1 MLKKVIGVTFI
12 LFASF
17 LSNAQDQ
24 KVNKNK
30 PASIALKASVLNFK
44 KTPLTEGLT
53 VSTPALGVQFF
64 KGLAPKLDA
73 VVNLDFSSLK
83 YPYYVSLKQPKAT
96 TNSIYAAFDTRVH
109 IKLATDDKALVP
121 YAILGLGLAKDA
133 TNFTGYAPMGLGVQ
147 FKAKQGSFLN
157 VFGTYNAEATKLTK
171 MHMNYG
177 VSYSFPLKLKEKKA
191 IALPTAPIQVDQDD
205 DGVSNE
211 NDDCPERSGLLKYKG
226 CPVPDEDGDGINDEN
241 DKCPNAEGTLQYRG
255 CPVPDTDKDGIPDDK
270 DPCPTVAGLPAY
282 KGCAIPDTDNDGV
295 NDELDQ
301 CPNIAGIAGNN
312 GCEDLQPK
320 LNSIAAALKFD
331 IGQVNINA
339 KSLQGLD
346 SLVQIMTQYPTTSLI
361 ITGHT
366 DNTGTK
372 KINDRLSLL
381 RAKKVQA
388 YLVKKGLA
396 ENRTSLIGLADTQPI
411 ASNTNKEGRTQN
423 RRVDL
428 TIKYE

>member
-1 MLKKVIGVTFI
+1 MYKKVIGVTLI
-12 LFASF
+12 LFASLF
-17 LSNAQDQ
+17 TNAQDQ

-30 PASIALKASVLNFK
+30 PASIALKASILNFK

-53 VSTPALGVQFF
+53 VSTPAVGLQFI
-64 KGLAPKLDA
+64 KGIAPRLDA
-73 VVNLDFSSLK
+73 VVNLDLSSLK

-96 TNSIYAAFDTRVH
+96 SNSVYAALDTRVH
-109 IKLATDDKALVP
+109 LKLGNDNKSMLP
-121 YAILGLGLAKDA
+121 YAILGLGVAKDPE
-133 TNFTGYAPMGLGVQ
+133 NFTAYAPMGLGLQ

-157 VFGTYNAEATKLTK
+157 IFGTYNAEATKLTK

-241 DKCPNAEGTLQYRG
+241 DKCPNAEGTVQYRG

-270 DPCPTVAGLPAY
+270 DTCPTEAGLPGY
-282 KGCAIPDTDNDGV
+282 KGCAIPDTDKDGI

-301 CPNIAGIAGNN
+301 CPNIAGVAGNN

-320 LNSIAAALKFD
+320 LNNIAAALKFE
-331 IGQVNINA
+331 IGQVNIAN
-339 KSLQGLD
+339 KLLQSLD
-346 SLVQIMTQYPTTSLI
+346 SLVQIMTQYPTTKLL

-366 DNTGTK
+366 DNTGSR
-372 KINDRLSLL
+372 KINDPLSLS

-388 YLVKKGLA
+388 YLIKKGLA
-396 ENRTSLIGLADTQPI
+396 ANRTSILGLADTQPI
-411 ASNTNKEGRTQN
+411 ASNETMKGRAQN

-428 TIKYE
+428 TIQY

>member
-1 MLKKVIGVTFI
+1 MSKKVIGVTFI
-12 LFASF
+12 IFASLF
-17 LSNAQDQ
+17 SNAQDQ

-30 PASIALKASVLNFK
+30 PASIALKASILNFK

-53 VSTPALGVQFF
+53 VSTPAVGVQFF
-64 KGLAPKLDA
+64 KGIAPKFDA

-83 YPYYVSLKQPKAT
+83 YPYYVSSKQPKAT
-96 TNSIYAAFDTRVH
+96 TNAIYAAIDTRIH
-109 IKLATDDKALVP
+109 IKLATDDKSIVP

-147 FKAKQGSFLN
+147 FKAKQGSFLH
-157 VFGTYNAEATKLTK
+157 VFGTHNAEASKLTK
-171 MHMNYG
+171 MHTNFG
-177 VSYSFPLKLKEKKA
+177 ISYSFPLKLKEKKA
-191 IALPTAPIQVDQDD
+191 IALPIESVQADQDD
-205 DGVSNE
+205 DGVSNDK
-211 NDDCPERSGLLKYKG
+211 DDCPERSGLLKYKG

-241 DKCPNAEGTLQYRG
+241 DKCPDAEGTVQYRG
-255 CPVPDTDKDGIPDDK
+255 CPVPDTDKDGVPDDQDK
-270 DPCPTVAGLPAY
+270 CPTVAGLARY
-282 KGCAIPDTDNDGV
+282 NGCAIPDTDKDGI

-301 CPNIAGIAGNN
+301 CPAIAGIAGNN

-320 LNSIAAALKFD
+320 LNSIAAALKFE

-346 SLVQIMTQYPTTSLI
+346 SLVQIMTLYPKTSLV

-366 DNTGTK
+366 DNTGTI
-372 KINDRLSLL
+372 KINNPLSLL

-388 YLVKKGLA
+388 YLIKKGLA
-396 ENRTSLIGLADTQPI
+396 ENRTILIGMADAQPI
-411 ASNTNKEGRTQN
+411 ASNATKEGRTQN
-423 RRVDL
+423 RRADL

>member
-1 MLKKVIGVTFI
+1 MSKKVIGVTII
-12 LFASF
+12 LFASLF
-17 LSNAQDQ
+17 ANAQDQ

-30 PASIALKASVLNFK
+30 PASIALKASILNFK

-53 VSTPALGVQFF
+53 VSTPAVGLQFF
-64 KGLAPKLDA
+64 KGITPRLDA
-73 VVNLDFSSLK
+73 VVNMDLSSLK
-83 YPYYVSLKQPKAT
+83 YPYYVSLKEPKAT
-96 TNSIYAAFDTRVH
+96 SNSVYAALDTRVH
-109 IKLATDDKALVP
+109 LKLGNDNKSLLP
-121 YAILGLGLAKDA
+121 YAILGLGVAKDA
-133 TNFTGYAPMGLGVQ
+133 ANFTAYAPMGLGLQ

-157 VFGTYNAEATKLTK
+157 IFGTHNAEATKLTK

-241 DKCPNAEGTLQYRG
+241 DKCPNAEGSVQYRG

-270 DPCPTVAGLPAY
+270 DDCPTVVGLPGY
-282 KGCAIPDTDNDGV
+282 KGCAIPDTDKDGL

-301 CPNIAGIAGNN
+301 CPTIAGIAGNN

-320 LNSIAAALKFD
+320 LNNIAAALKFD
-331 IGQVNINA
+331 IGQVNIAN
-339 KSLQGLD
+339 KLLLGLD
-346 SLVQIMTQYPTTSLI
+346 SLVQIMAQYPTTKLL

-366 DNTGTK
+366 DNTGTR
-372 KINDRLSLL
+372 KINEPLSLS
-381 RAKKVQA
+381 RAKKIQA
-388 YLVKKGLA
+388 YIVKKGLA
-396 ENRTSLIGLADTQPI
+396 VDRTSILGMADTQPI
-411 ASNTNKEGRTQN
+411 ASNDTNKGRAQN

-428 TIKYE
+428 TIQY

>member
-1 MLKKVIGVTFI
+1 MSKKVIGVTFI
-12 LFASF
+12 LFASLF
-17 LSNAQDQ
+17 SNAQDQ

-30 PASIALKASVLNFK
+30 PASIALKASILNFK

-53 VSTPALGVQFF
+53 VSTPAVGVQFF
-64 KGLAPKLDA
+64 KGIAPKFDA

-96 TNSIYAAFDTRVH
+96 TNAIYAAIDTRIH
-109 IKLATDDKALVP
+109 IKLATDDKSIVP

-147 FKAKQGSFLN
+147 FKAKQGSFLH
-157 VFGTYNAEATKLTK
+157 VFGTHNAEASKLTK
-171 MHMNYG
+171 MHTNFG
-177 VSYSFPLKLKEKKA
+177 ISYSFPLKLKEKKA
-191 IALPTAPIQVDQDD
+191 IALPIESVQADQDD
-205 DGVSNE
+205 DGVSNDK
-211 NDDCPERSGLLKYKG
+211 DDCPERSGLLKYKG

-241 DKCPNAEGTLQYRG
+241 DKCPDAEGTVQYRG
-255 CPVPDTDKDGIPDDK
+255 CPVPDTDKDGIPDDQDK
-270 DPCPTVAGLPAY
+270 CPTIAGLARY
-282 KGCAIPDTDNDGV
+282 NGCAIPDTDKDGI

-301 CPNIAGIAGNN
+301 CPAIAGVAGNN

-320 LNSIAAALKFD
+320 LNSIAAALKFE

-346 SLVQIMTQYPTTSLI
+346 SLVQIMTLYPKTSLV

-366 DNTGTK
+366 DNTGTI
-372 KINDRLSLL
+372 KINNRLSLL
-381 RAKKVQA
+381 RAKKVQS

-396 ENRTSLIGLADTQPI
+396 ENRTTLIGMADAQPI
-411 ASNTNKEGRTQN
+411 ASNATKEGRTQN
-423 RRVDL
+423 RRADL

>member
-1 MLKKVIGVTFI
+1 MSKKVIGVTII
-12 LFASF
+12 LFASLF
-17 LSNAQDQ
+17 TNAQDQ

-30 PASIALKASVLNFK
+30 PASIALKASILNFK

-53 VSTPALGVQFF
+53 VSTPAVGLQFF
-64 KGLAPKLDA
+64 KGITPRLDA
-73 VVNLDFSSLK
+73 VVNMDISSLK
-83 YPYYVSLKQPKAT
+83 YPYYVSLKEPKAT
-96 TNSIYAAFDTRVH
+96 SNSVYAALDTRVH
-109 IKLATDDKALVP
+109 LKLGNDNKSLLP
-121 YAILGLGLAKDA
+121 YAILGLGVAKDA
-133 TNFTGYAPMGLGVQ
+133 ANFTAYAPMGLGLQ

-157 VFGTYNAEATKLTK
+157 IFGTHNAEATKLTK

-241 DKCPNAEGTLQYRG
+241 DKCPNAEGSVQYRG

-270 DPCPTVAGLPAY
+270 DDCPTVAGLPGY
-282 KGCAIPDTDNDGV
+282 KGCAIPDTDKDGL

-301 CPNIAGIAGNN
+301 CPTIAGIAGNN

-320 LNSIAAALKFD
+320 LNNIAAALKFD
-331 IGQVNINA
+331 IGQVNIAN
-339 KSLQGLD
+339 KLLLGLD
-346 SLVQIMTQYPTTSLI
+346 SLVQIMAQYPTTKLL

-366 DNTGTK
+366 DNTGTR
-372 KINDRLSLL
+372 KINEPLSLS
-381 RAKKVQA
+381 RAKKIQA
-388 YLVKKGLA
+388 YIVKKGLA
-396 ENRTSLIGLADTQPI
+396 VDRTSILGMADTQPI
-411 ASNTNKEGRTQN
+411 ASNDTNKGRAQN

-428 TIKYE
+428 TIQY

>member
-1 MLKKVIGVTFI
+1 MSKKVIGVTII
-12 LFASF
+12 LFASLF
-17 LSNAQDQ
+17 TNAQDQ
-24 KVNKNK
+24 KVDKNK
-30 PASIALKASVLNFK
+30 PASIALKASILNFK

-53 VSTPALGVQFF
+53 VSTPAVGMQFF
-64 KGLAPKLDA
+64 KGITPRLDA
-73 VVNLDFSSLK
+73 VVNLDLSSLK

-96 TNSIYAAFDTRVH
+96 INSVYAALDTRVH
-109 IKLATDDKALVP
+109 LKLGNDNKSMLP
-121 YAILGLGLAKDA
+121 YAILGIGVARDA
-133 TNFTGYAPMGLGVQ
+133 ANFTAYAPMGLGLQ
-147 FKAKQGSFLN
+147 FKAKQGSFLHI
-157 VFGTYNAEATKLTK
+157 FGTHNAEVTKLTK

-241 DKCPNAEGTLQYRG
+241 DKCPNAEGSVQYRG

-270 DPCPTVAGLPAY
+270 DDCPTVAGLPGY
-282 KGCAIPDTDNDGV
+282 KGCAIPDTDKDGL

-301 CPNIAGIAGNN
+301 CPTIAGIASNN

-320 LNSIAAALKFD
+320 LNNIAAALKFE
-331 IGQVNINA
+331 IGQVNIAN
-339 KSLQGLD
+339 KLLQGLD
-346 SLVQIMTQYPTTSLI
+346 SLVQIMAQYPTTKLL

-366 DNTGTK
+366 DNTGSR
-372 KINDRLSLL
+372 KINEPLSLS
-381 RAKKVQA
+381 RAKKIQA
-388 YLVKKGLA
+388 YLVKKGLSV
-396 ENRTSLIGLADTQPI
+396 NRTSILGLADTQPKE
-411 ASNTNKEGRTQN
+411 SNDTNKGRAQN

-428 TIKYE
+428 TIQY

>member
-1 MLKKVIGVTFI
+1 MSKKVIGVTII
-12 LFASF
+12 LFASLF
-17 LSNAQDQ
+17 TNAQDQ

-30 PASIALKASVLNFK
+30 PASIALKASILNFK

-53 VSTPALGVQFF
+53 VSTPAVGLQFF
-64 KGLAPKLDA
+64 KGITPRLDA
-73 VVNLDFSSLK
+73 VVNMDLSSLK
-83 YPYYVSLKQPKAT
+83 YPYYVSLKEPKAT
-96 TNSIYAAFDTRVH
+96 SNSVYAALDTRVH
-109 IKLATDDKALVP
+109 LKLGNDNKSMLP
-121 YAILGLGLAKDA
+121 YAILGLGVAKDA
-133 TNFTGYAPMGLGVQ
+133 ANFTAYAPMGLGLQ

-157 VFGTYNAEATKLTK
+157 IFGTHNAEATKLTK

-241 DKCPNAEGTLQYRG
+241 DKCPNAEGSVQYRG

-270 DPCPTVAGLPAY
+270 DDCPTVAGLPGY
-282 KGCAIPDTDNDGV
+282 KGCAIPDTDKDGL

-301 CPNIAGIAGNN
+301 CPTIAGIAGNN

-320 LNSIAAALKFD
+320 LNNIAAALKFD
-331 IGQVNINA
+331 IGQVNIAN
-339 KSLQGLD
+339 KLLLGLD
-346 SLVQIMTQYPTTSLI
+346 SLVQIMAQYPTTKLL

-366 DNTGTK
+366 DNTGTR
-372 KINDRLSLL
+372 KINEPLSLS
-381 RAKKVQA
+381 RAKKIQA
-388 YLVKKGLA
+388 YIVKKGLA
-396 ENRTSLIGLADTQPI
+396 VDRTSILGMADTQPI
-411 ASNTNKEGRTQN
+411 ASNDTNKGRAQN

-428 TIKYE
+428 TIQY

>member
-1 MLKKVIGVTFI
+1 MSKKVIGVTII
-12 LFASF
+12 LFASLF
-17 LSNAQDQ
+17 ANAQDQ

-30 PASIALKASVLNFK
+30 PASIALKASILNFK

-53 VSTPALGVQFF
+53 VSTPAVGLQFF
-64 KGLAPKLDA
+64 KGITPRLDA
-73 VVNLDFSSLK
+73 VVNMDLSSLK
-83 YPYYVSLKQPKAT
+83 YPYYVSLKEPKAT
-96 TNSIYAAFDTRVH
+96 SNSVYAALDTRVH
-109 IKLATDDKALVP
+109 LKLGNDNKSLLP
-121 YAILGLGLAKDA
+121 YAILGLGVAKDA
-133 TNFTGYAPMGLGVQ
+133 ANFTAYAPMGLGLQ

-157 VFGTYNAEATKLTK
+157 IFGTHNAEATKLTK

-241 DKCPNAEGTLQYRG
+241 DKCPNAEGTVQYRG

-270 DPCPTVAGLPAY
+270 DDCPTVAGLPDY
-282 KGCAIPDTDNDGV
+282 KGCVIPDTDKDGL

-301 CPNIAGIAGNN
+301 CPTIAGIAGNN

-320 LNSIAAALKFD
+320 LNNIAAALKFD
-331 IGQVNINA
+331 IGQVNIAN
-339 KSLQGLD
+339 KLLLGLD
-346 SLVQIMTQYPTTSLI
+346 SLVQIMAQYPTTKLL

-366 DNTGTK
+366 DNTGTR
-372 KINDRLSLL
+372 KINEPLSLS
-381 RAKKVQA
+381 RAKKIQA
-388 YLVKKGLA
+388 YIVKKGLA
-396 ENRTSLIGLADTQPI
+396 VDRTSILGMADTQPI
-411 ASNTNKEGRTQN
+411 ASNDTNKGRAQN

-428 TIKYE
+428 TIQY

>member
-1 MLKKVIGVTFI
+1 MSKKVIGVTFI
-12 LFASF
+12 IFASLF
-17 LSNAQDQ
+17 SNAQDQ

-30 PASIALKASVLNFK
+30 PASIALKASILNFK

-53 VSTPALGVQFF
+53 VSTPAVGVQFF
-64 KGLAPKLDA
+64 KGIAPKFDA

-83 YPYYVSLKQPKAT
+83 YPYYVSSKQPKAT
-96 TNSIYAAFDTRVH
+96 TNAIYAAIDTRIH
-109 IKLATDDKALVP
+109 IKLATDDKSIVP

-147 FKAKQGSFLN
+147 FKAKQGSFLH
-157 VFGTYNAEATKLTK
+157 VFGTHNAEASKLTK
-171 MHMNYG
+171 MHTNFG
-177 VSYSFPLKLKEKKA
+177 ISYSFPLKLKEKKA
-191 IALPTAPIQVDQDD
+191 IALPIESVQADQDD
-205 DGVSNE
+205 DGVSNDK
-211 NDDCPERSGLLKYKG
+211 DDCPERSGLLKYKG

-241 DKCPNAEGTLQYRG
+241 DKCPDAEGTVQYRG
-255 CPVPDTDKDGIPDDK
+255 CPVPDTDKDGIPDDQDK
-270 DPCPTVAGLPAY
+270 CPTIAGLARY
-282 KGCAIPDTDNDGV
+282 NGCAIPDTDKDGI

-301 CPNIAGIAGNN
+301 CPAIAGVAGNN

-320 LNSIAAALKFD
+320 LNSIAAALKFE

-346 SLVQIMTQYPTTSLI
+346 SLVQIMTLYPKTSLV

-366 DNTGTK
+366 DNTGTI
-372 KINDRLSLL
+372 KINNPLSLL
-381 RAKKVQA
+381 RAKKVQS

-396 ENRTSLIGLADTQPI
+396 ENRTTLIGMADAQPI
-411 ASNTNKEGRTQN
+411 ASNATKEGRTQN
-423 RRVDL
+423 RRADL

>member
-1 MLKKVIGVTFI
+1 MSKKVIGVTII
-12 LFASF
+12 LFASLF
-17 LSNAQDQ
+17 TNAQDQ

-30 PASIALKASVLNFK
+30 PASIALKASILNFK

-53 VSTPALGVQFF
+53 VSTPAVGLQFF
-64 KGLAPKLDA
+64 KGITPRLDA
-73 VVNLDFSSLK
+73 VVNMDISSLK
-83 YPYYVSLKQPKAT
+83 YPYYVSLKEPKAT
-96 TNSIYAAFDTRVH
+96 SNSVYAALDTRVH
-109 IKLATDDKALVP
+109 LKLGNDNKSLLP
-121 YAILGLGLAKDA
+121 YAILGLGVAKDA
-133 TNFTGYAPMGLGVQ
+133 ANFTAYAPMGLGLQ

-157 VFGTYNAEATKLTK
+157 IFGTHNAEATKLTK

-241 DKCPNAEGTLQYRG
+241 DKCPNAEGSVQYRG

-270 DPCPTVAGLPAY
+270 DNCPTVAGLPGY
-282 KGCAIPDTDNDGV
+282 KGCAIPDTDKDGL

-301 CPNIAGIAGNN
+301 CPTIAGIAGNN

-320 LNSIAAALKFD
+320 LNNIAAALKFD
-331 IGQVNINA
+331 IGQVNIAN
-339 KSLQGLD
+339 KLLQGLD
-346 SLVQIMTQYPTTSLI
+346 SLVQIMTQYPTTKLL

-366 DNTGTK
+366 DNTGTR
-372 KINDRLSLL
+372 KINEPLSLS
-381 RAKKVQA
+381 RAKKIQA
-388 YLVKKGLA
+388 YIVKKGLA
-396 ENRTSLIGLADTQPI
+396 VNRTSILGMADTQPI
-411 ASNTNKEGRTQN
+411 ASNDTNKGRAQN

-428 TIKYE
+428 TIQY

>member
-1 MLKKVIGVTFI
+1 MSKKVIGVTFI
-12 LFASF
+12 LFASL

-30 PASIALKASVLNFK
+30 PASIAFKASILNFK
-44 KTPLTEGLT
+44 ETPLTEGLT
-53 VSTPALGVQFF
+53 VFTPALGIQFF
-64 KGLAPKLDA
+64 KGVAPKLDA
-73 VVNLDFSSLK
+73 LVNLDFSSLK

-96 TNSIYAAFDTRVH
+96 TNSMYAAIDTRIH

-157 VFGTYNAEATKLTK
+157 LYSTHNAEASKLTK

-177 VSYSFPLKLKEKKA
+177 ISYSFPLKLKEKKA
-191 IALPTAPIQVDQDD
+191 IALPPAPVQADQDD
-205 DGVSNE
+205 DGVSNDK
-211 NDDCPERSGLLKYKG
+211 DDCPERSGLLKYKG

-241 DKCPNAEGTLQYRG
+241 DKCPNAEGTVQYRG
-255 CPVPDTDKDGIPDDK
+255 CPVPDTDKDGIPDDQDK
-270 DPCPTVAGLPAY
+270 CPTLAGLARY
-282 KGCAIPDTDNDGV
+282 NGCAIPDTDKDGI

-301 CPNIAGIAGNN
+301 CPTIAGVADNN

-320 LNSIAAALKFD
+320 LNSIAAALRFG
-331 IGQVNINA
+331 IGEVNINT

-346 SLVQIMTQYPTTSLI
+346 ALVQIMTQYPTTSI
-361 ITGHT
+361 VITGHT

-372 KINDRLSLL
+372 KINERLSLL

-396 ENRTSLIGLADTQPI
+396 ENRTSLIGLADSQPI
-411 ASNTNKEGRTQN
+411 ESNATKEGRAQN
-423 RRVDL
+423 RRADL
-428 TIKYE
+428 TIKY

>member
-1 MLKKVIGVTFI
+1 MSKKVIGVTII
-12 LFASF
+12 LFASLF
-17 LSNAQDQ
+17 TNAQDQ

-30 PASIALKASVLNFK
+30 PASIALKASILNFK

-53 VSTPALGVQFF
+53 VSTPAVGLQFF
-64 KGLAPKLDA
+64 KGITPRLDA
-73 VVNLDFSSLK
+73 VVNMDISSLK
-83 YPYYVSLKQPKAT
+83 YPYYVSLKEPKAT
-96 TNSIYAAFDTRVH
+96 SNSVYAALDTRVH
-109 IKLATDDKALVP
+109 LKLGNDNKSLLP
-121 YAILGLGLAKDA
+121 YAILGLGVAKDA
-133 TNFTGYAPMGLGVQ
+133 ANFTAYAPMGLGLQ

-157 VFGTYNAEATKLTK
+157 IFGTHNAETTKLTK

-241 DKCPNAEGTLQYRG
+241 DKCPNAEGTVQYRG

-270 DPCPTVAGLPAY
+270 DDCPTVAGLPGY
-282 KGCAIPDTDNDGV
+282 KGCAIPDTDKDGL

-301 CPNIAGIAGNN
+301 CPTIAGIAGNN

-320 LNSIAAALKFD
+320 LNNIAAALKFD
-331 IGQVNINA
+331 IGQVNIAN
-339 KSLQGLD
+339 KLLLGLD
-346 SLVQIMTQYPTTSLI
+346 SLVQIMAQYPTTKLL

-366 DNTGTK
+366 DNTGTR
-372 KINDRLSLL
+372 KINEPLSLL
-381 RAKKVQA
+381 RAKKIQA
-388 YLVKKGLA
+388 YIVKKGLA
-396 ENRTSLIGLADTQPI
+396 VDRTSILGMADTQPI
-411 ASNTNKEGRTQN
+411 ASNDTNKGRAQN

-428 TIKYE
+428 TIQY

>member
-1 MLKKVIGVTFI
+1 MSKKVFGATLI
-12 LFASF
+12 LFASLF
-17 LSNAQDQ
+17 TNAQDQ
-24 KVNKNK
+24 KVNNNK
-30 PASIALKASVLNFK
+30 PASIALKASILNFK

-64 KGLAPKLDA
+64 KGIAPRLDA
-73 VVNLDFSSLK
+73 VVNLDISSLK
-83 YPYYVSLKQPKAT
+83 YPYYVSSKQPKAT
-96 TNSIYAAFDTRVH
+96 SNSIYAAMDTRVH
-109 IKLATDDKALVP
+109 LKLGNDDKAMLP
-121 YAILGLGLAKDA
+121 YAILGIGLAKDA
-133 TNFTGYAPMGLGVQ
+133 ANFTAYAPMGLGLQ
-147 FKAKQGSFLN
+147 FKAKQGSFLH
-157 VFGTYNAEATKLTK
+157 VFGTYNAEASKLTK
-171 MHMNYG
+171 MHTNYG

-191 IALPTAPIQVDQDD
+191 IALPAAPIQVDQDD

-241 DKCPNAEGTLQYRG
+241 DKCPNAEGTVQYRG

-270 DPCPTVAGLPAY
+270 DACPTVAGLPGY
-282 KGCAIPDTDNDGV
+282 KGCAIPDTDKDGV

-301 CPNIAGIAGNN
+301 CPTIAGIAGNN

-320 LNSIAAALKFD
+320 LNNIAAALKFE
-331 IGQVNINA
+331 IAQVNIA
-339 KSLQGLD
+339 SKSLQGLD
-346 SLVQIMTQYPTTSLI
+346 SLVQIMTQYPTTKLM

-366 DNTGTK
+366 DNTGSK
-372 KINDRLSLL
+372 KINERLSLL

-396 ENRTSLIGLADTQPI
+396 ENRTSILGMSDTQPV
-411 ASNTNKEGRTQN
+411 ASNETKMGRAQN

-428 TIKYE
+428 TIQY

>member
-1 MLKKVIGVTFI
+1 MLKKVFGVTLI
-12 LFASF
+12 LFASLF
-17 LSNAQDQ
+17 TNAQDQ

-30 PASIALKASVLNFK
+30 PASIALKASILNFK

-53 VSTPALGVQFF
+53 VSTPAVGLQFF
-64 KGLAPKLDA
+64 KGIAPKLDA
-73 VVNLDFSSLK
+73 VVNLDISSLK

-96 TNSIYAAFDTRVH
+96 SNSVYAALDTRVH
-109 IKLATDDKALVP
+109 LKLGNDNKSMLP
-121 YAILGLGLAKDA
+121 YAILGLGVAKDPE
-133 TNFTGYAPMGLGVQ
+133 NFIAYAPMGLGLQ

-157 VFGTYNAEATKLTK
+157 IFGTYNAEATKLTK

-241 DKCPNAEGTLQYRG
+241 DKCPNAEGTVQYRG

-270 DPCPTVAGLPAY
+270 DACPTEAGLPGY
-282 KGCAIPDTDNDGV
+282 KGCAIPDTDKDGI

-301 CPNIAGIAGNN
+301 CPNIAGVAGNN

-320 LNSIAAALKFD
+320 LNNIAAALKFE
-331 IGQVNINA
+331 IGQVNIAN
-339 KSLQGLD
+339 KLLQSLD
-346 SLVQIMTQYPTTSLI
+346 SLVQIMTQYPTTKLL

-366 DNTGTK
+366 DNTGSR
-372 KINDRLSLL
+372 KINDPLSLS

-388 YLVKKGLA
+388 YLIKKGLA
-396 ENRTSLIGLADTQPI
+396 ANRTSILGLADTQPI
-411 ASNTNKEGRTQN
+411 ASNETMKGRAQN

-428 TIKYE
+428 TIQY